1 MNDLK
6 TLAPRQA
13 AALSFIR
20 RYIAEKEFSPSLEEI
35 RAQLGVSSR
44 SAVAELL
51 DKLER
56 KGFIEREPGSRRG
69 LRVLRAAEG
78 DRPGRHTLPLI
89 GRIAAGSPIL
99 AAENID
105 EHVVADPAAFR
116 PRAHF
121 LRRIKGWSMKD
132 AGIFDGDLVGIH
144 LTPDVSGRQ
153 IAAVRIEDRHTGEPT
168 LTLKRI
174 RKDGRRVILLSENED
189 QDTYA
194 PIVVDPRTQAFAVEG
209 LYVGLIR
216 PSGSVPR

>member
-20 RYIAEKEFSPSLEEI
+20 RHIAEHEISPSLEEI
-35 RAQLGVSSR
+35 RVQLGVSSR
-44 SAVAELL
+44 SAAAELI

-56 KGFIEREPGSRRG
+56 KGFIEREAGKYRG
-69 LRVLRAAEG
+69 LRVLG
-78 DRPGRHTLPLI
+78 GPGRHTLPLI

-121 LRRIKGWSMKD
+121 LRRTKGWSMKD

-144 LTPDVSGRQ
+144 ITPDVSGRQ
-153 IAAVRIEDRHTGEPT
+153 IAAVRIEDRHTGEPV

-174 RKDGRRVILLSENED
+174 RKDGRRLILLSENED
-189 QDTYA
+189 QETYA
-194 PIVVDPRTQAFAVEG
+194 PIVVDPRTQAFAIEG

>member
-20 RYIAEKEFSPSLEEI
+20 RYIAEHEFSPSLEDI

-44 SAVAELL
+44 NAVAELI

-56 KGFIEREPGSRRG
+56 KGLIEREPGSRRG
-69 LRVLRAAEG
+69 LRVIG
-78 DRPGRHTLPLI
+78 GPGRHTLPLI
-89 GRIAAGSPIL
+89 GRIAAGSPVL

-132 AGIFDGDLVGIH
+132 AGIFDCDLVGIH
-144 LTPDVSGRQ
+144 ITPDVSGRQ
-153 IAAVRIEDRHTGEPT
+153 IAAVRIEDRQTGEPT

-174 RKDGRRVILLSENED
+174 RKDGRRLILLSENED

-194 PIVVDPRTQAFAVEG
+194 PIVVDPRTQPFAIEG

>member
-20 RYIAEKEFSPSLEEI
+20 RYIAEHEFSPSLEDI

-44 SAVAELL
+44 NAVAELI

-69 LRVLRAAEG
+69 LRVIG
-78 DRPGRHTLPLI
+78 GPGRHTLPLI
-89 GRIAAGSPIL
+89 GRIAAGSPVL

-144 LTPDVSGRQ
+144 ITPDVSGRQ
-153 IAAVRIEDRHTGEPT
+153 IAAVRIEDRQTGEPT

-174 RKDGRRVILLSENED
+174 RKDGRRLILLSENED

-194 PIVVDPRTQAFAVEG
+194 PIAVDPRTQPFAIEG

-216 PSGSVPR
+216 PSGSLPR